1 MSKAAAYALSDGP
14 TTERTLKPD
23 YEAVGMG
30 KRKRRVKART
40 VQTLHESGDISGEAV
55 TAANRWLEDY
65 IFFKGGYADYLKEP
79 LDRDY
84 IPGNVHT
91 FAVARGKA
99 AARIAEVREALG
111 SCSHHRL
118 EMLLVEGMSF
128 SAIGKQLWP
137 HKSQSDASKCAR
149 SQCVLLLEQ
158 LANFYVEKHKKE
170 AREKRT
176 CTYSINV
183 R

>member
-1 MSKAAAYALSDGP
+1 MSKTATALLSDGP

-23 YEAVGMG
+23 YETVGMG

-65 IFFKGGYADYLKEP
+65 IFFKGAYADYLKDP

-84 IPGNVHT
+84 IPGNIHT

-111 SCSHHRL
+111 LCSHVRL

-128 SAIGKQLWP
+128 SAIGKKLWP
-137 HKSQSDASKCAR
+137 AKERATQAKAAR
-149 SQCVLLLEQ
+149 SQCSLLLEQ

-176 CTYSINV
+176 CTCVTNV
-183 R
+183 A

>member
-23 YEAVGMG
+23 YETVGMG
-30 KRKRRVKART
+30 KRKRRVKAKT

-65 IFFKGGYADYLKEP
+65 IFFKGGYADYLNDP

-84 IPGNVHT
+84 IRGNIHT

-99 AARIAEVREALG
+99 GGRIAEVRKALG
-111 SCSHHRL
+111 PGSHMRL
-118 EMLLVEGMSF
+118 EMLLVESMSF
-128 SAIGKQLWP
+128 SAIGQKLWP
-137 HKSQSDASKCAR
+137 QKSQPDASKCAR

-158 LANFYVEKHKKE
+158 LANFYVEKHKNN
-170 AREKRT
+170 RR
-176 CTYSINV
+176 
-183 R
+183 